1 MKKESIFLREV
12 KALLDDKEVTLGE
25 IADKLHSKGLAFLSL
40 IAVLPFLQPIPLPG
54 ISTVM
59 GFVIV
64 LQGIGLIFFN
74 KPLLTKRMRS
84 LTLSPQLVERFIVV
98 SQKIYPW
105 LSWMVTGTGKE
116 LTHYRFVRIVSGIT
130 LVGLALFLS
139 LPLPV
144 IGSNFLPAVGIFSTT
159 LGLLEEDFVLVV
171 AGIFY
176 GLVFTWLTSLSI
188 ELLIE
193 QMNHWTLF

>member
-1 MKKESIFLREV
+1 VKKESIFLSEV

-25 IADKLHSKGLAFLSL
+25 IADKLHSKGLVFLSL
-40 IAVLPFLQPIPLPG
+40 ISVLPFLQPIPLPG
-54 ISTVM
+54 ISSVL

-74 KPLLTKRMRS
+74 KPLLTNKMRS
-84 LTLSPQLVERFIVV
+84 MTLSPQLVERFIIV

-105 LSWMVTGTGKE
+105 LSWMVTGIGKE
-116 LTHYRFVRIVSGIT
+116 LTHFRLVRIVSGIT

-144 IGSNFLPAVGIFSTT
+144 IGSNFLPAIGIFCTT

-176 GLVFTWLTSLSI
+176 ALVFTWLTSLSI